1 MAGVLLGALS
11 GGRGPALVAPPIRVR
26 FAYAVTTQRAHLP
39 AVRLSAG
46 DSAEPLLLAAMA
58 SSLAALLCWAGPPGT
73 DFAAHAYQRTVFIDH
88 GFQLWNNL
96 WYAGHYSFI
105 TYSLLYYPLA
115 AVFGIKLLAVATV
128 ALGTFA
134 FATVLQR
141 EWGPAA
147 RWSSAAFAAVWAAF
161 VLTGAFPFALGLAL
175 ALLAVSAL
183 QRGSRGSFVLWA
195 VLTLTASPLAF
206 LMLSLLLGGVAFSG
220 RADGKRLLLP
230 AVTVALLGGT
240 EILLWRLFPSGGRY
254 PYSLDDL
261 AWGLGYCASVV
272 LLTWRI
278 DRARVLR
285 FIFLAYAAAC
295 VGAYLV
301 PSALG
306 QNIDRFKFVAIPVT
320 VLVLSLRRWR
330 PLSVTAVLLPFAAWW
345 NVAPLADSLRSGIDD
360 SANHESYWE
369 PAVRFLKTHLTHS
382 YRVEVVGTAR
392 HWEAVYLPETGI
404 PLTRGWFRQ
413 DDFPQ
418 NEALYRRL
426 TSTRYLRWLRS
437 LGVRYVVLTN
447 SKPDYSAKHEVALL
461 RSGRSGLRP
470 VVATADLTVFSVP
483 SPRRL
488 VTGPG
493 RARVLKLSEG
503 GLVVRVSRPGDYRVA
518 VRYSP
523 YWRSSSGCVGRRK
536 DGMTVLRTTR
546 PGVVSLAFSVN
557 AGRALAVLGGSAGS
571 SCAVSSSFR

>member
-1 MAGVLLGALS
+1 MSS
-11 GGRGPALVAPPIRVR
+11 GDL
-26 FAYAVTTQRAHLP
+26 
-39 AVRLSAG
+39 
-46 DSAEPLLLAAMA
+46 AEPLLLAAIA
-58 SSLAALLCWAGPPGT
+58 SSLAAFLCWAGPPGT
-73 DFAAHAYQRTVFIDH
+73 DFAAHAYQRSVFIDH

-115 AVFGIKLLAVATV
+115 ALFGIKALAVATV

-134 FATVLQR
+134 FATVLDH
-141 EWGPAA
+141 EWGGAA
-147 RWSSAAFAAVWAAF
+147 RWSSAAFAAVWGAF

-183 QRGSRGSFVLWA
+183 QRGSRGPFVLWA

-206 LMLSLLLGGVAFSG
+206 LMLALLLGGVAVSG
-220 RADGKRLLLP
+220 RTHGGRLLLP
-230 AVTVALLGGT
+230 AVTVAVLCAI
-240 EILLWRLFPSGGRY
+240 EVLLWRLFPSGGRY
-254 PYSLDDL
+254 PYSLEDL
-261 AWGLGYCASVV
+261 ALGLGYCASVV

-278 DRARVLR
+278 ERARVLR
-285 FIFLAYAAAC
+285 FIFIAYAIAC
-295 VGAYLV
+295 IGAYLV
-301 PSALG
+301 PSTLG
-306 QNIDRFKFVAIPVT
+306 ANIERFQFVAIPVT

-330 PLSVTAVLLPFAAWW
+330 PLFATALLLPFAVWW
-345 NVAPLADSLRSGIDD
+345 NVSPLADSLRSGIDD
-360 SANHESYWE
+360 SGNHLSYWE

-418 NEALYRRL
+418 NQTLYGRL
-426 TSTRYLRWLRS
+426 NSAMYLRWLRS

-470 VVATADLTVFSVP
+470 VVETSDLTVFSVP
-483 SPRRL
+483 APRRL
-488 VTGPG
+488 VTGPAP
-493 RARVLKLSEG
+493 ARVLKLSEG
-503 GLVVRVSRPGDYRVA
+503 GLVVRIERPGDYRVA

-523 YWRSSSGCVGRRK
+523 YWHASAGCVAPRA
-536 DGMTVLRTTR
+536 DGMTTLRTAR
-546 PGVVSLAFSVN
+546 AGVVSLDFSLN
-557 AGRALAVLGGSAGS
+557 AGRALAVLGGGS
-571 SCAVSSSFR
+571 GSTCAPGKPLR

>member
-1 MAGVLLGALS
+1 
-11 GGRGPALVAPPIRVR
+11 
-26 FAYAVTTQRAHLP
+26 
-39 AVRLSAG
+39 VRLSAG
-46 DSAEPLLLAAMA
+46 GTGEALLLAGMA
-58 SSLAALLCWAGPPGT
+58 SSLAAFLVWAAPPGT
-73 DFAAHAYQRTVFIDH
+73 DFAAHSYQRTMFIDH

-115 AVFGIKLLAVATV
+115 ALFGIKLLAVATV
-128 ALGTFA
+128 GSGTYA
-134 FATVLQR
+134 FATVVRR

-147 RWSSAAFAAVWAAF
+147 RWSSAAFAAVWGAF

-175 ALLAVSAL
+175 VLLGIGAL
-183 QRGSRGSFVLWA
+183 QRGARGAFVMWA
-195 VLTLTASPLAF
+195 ALSLAASPLAF
-206 LMLSLLLGGVAFSG
+206 LMLALGGVVASG
-220 RADGKRLLLP
+220 RADPDRLVLP
-230 AVTVALLGGT
+230 AVTVGVLGAT
-240 EILLWRLFPSGGRY
+240 EVILWRLFPSGGRY
-254 PYSLDDL
+254 PFSLDEL
-261 AWGLGYCASVV
+261 SFALGYCVSIVF
-272 LLTWRI
+272 LTWRVEG
-278 DRARVLR
+278 ARVLR

-295 VGAYLV
+295 IGAFLV

-306 QNIDRFKFVAIPVT
+306 QNIDRFKFLAIPIT

-330 PLSVTAVLLPFAAWW
+330 PLGATLVLLPFAIWW
-345 NVAPLADSLRSGIDD
+345 NVSPLADSLKVGIAD
-360 SANHESYWE
+360 SANRQSYWE
-369 PAVRFLKTHLTHS
+369 PAVRFLKTHLTPS

-404 PLTRGWFRQ
+404 PLTRGWYRQ

-418 NEALYRRL
+418 NEALYGRL
-426 TSTRYLRWLRS
+426 SSKRYLRWLRS

-447 SKPDYSAKHEVALL
+447 SAPDYSAKREVALL

-470 VVATADLTVFSVP
+470 VVTAGDLTVLSVP

-503 GLVVRVSRPGDYRVA
+503 GLVLSVDKPGAYRVA

-523 YWRSSSGCVGRRK
+523 YWSSSVGCVTRRK
-536 DGMTVLRTTR
+536 DGMTVLRTKR
-546 PGVVSLAFSVN
+546 PGVISLDFSVN

-571 SCAVSSSFR
+571 ACAVSSTFR

>member
-1 MAGVLLGALS
+1 
-11 GGRGPALVAPPIRVR
+11 
-26 FAYAVTTQRAHLP
+26 
-39 AVRLSAG
+39 VRLSAG
-46 DSAEPLLLAAMA
+46 DAAEPLLLAAMA
-58 SSLAALLCWAGPPGT
+58 SSLAALLCWAAPPGT

-96 WYAGHYSFI
+96 WYAGHYSFV

-128 ALGTFA
+128 GIGTFA

-141 EWGPAA
+141 EWGLAA
-147 RWSSAAFAAVWAAF
+147 RWSSAAFAAVWGAF

-183 QRGSRGSFVLWA
+183 QRGSRGSFVLRA
-195 VLTLTASPLAF
+195 ALCLAASPLAF
-206 LMLSLLLGGVAFSG
+206 LMLALLLGGVAFSG

-230 AVTVALLGGT
+230 AVTVAVLGAT
-240 EILLWRLFPSGGRY
+240 EVLLWRLFPSGGRY

-261 AWGLGYCASVV
+261 AFGLGYCASVV

-278 DRARVLR
+278 ERARVLR
-285 FIFLAYAAAC
+285 FIFLAYSAAC
-295 VGAYLV
+295 IGAYVV
-301 PSALG
+301 PSGLG
-306 QNIDRFKFVAIPVT
+306 QNIDRFQFVAIPVT

-330 PLSVTAVLLPFAAWW
+330 PLGVTVVLLPFAVWW
-345 NVAPLADSLRSGIDD
+345 NVSPLADSLRNGIDD
-360 SANHESYWE
+360 SANHESYWQ
-369 PAVRFLKTHLTHS
+369 PALHFLKTHLTHS

-418 NEALYRRL
+418 NRLLYGRL
-426 TSTRYLRWLRS
+426 TSAKYLHWLRS

-447 SKPDYSAKHEVALL
+447 SKPDYSAKREVALL
-461 RSGRSGLRP
+461 RSGHSGLRA
-470 VVATADLTVFSVP
+470 VVRTADLTVLSVP
-483 SPRRL
+483 KPRRL

-493 RARVLKLSEG
+493 PARVLKLSEG
-503 GLVVRVSRPGDYRVA
+503 GLVLRADAPGAYRVA

-523 YWRSSSGCVGRRK
+523 YWHTSAGCVTPRT
-536 DGMTVLRTTR
+536 DGMTTLRTTR
-546 PGVVSLAFSVN
+546 PGVVSLDFSVN
-557 AGRALAVLGGSAGS
+557 AGRALDVLGGGSGSTCAAG
-571 SCAVSSSFR
+571 APLG